1 MAAYQIDGLIR
12 MALQEDIGSGDR
24 TTGALIAPD
33 QRGCARVIAKQ
44 GLVVAGT
51 EPFLRV
57 FQLLDGSIRLGHL
70 VPDGTALEAGACVAE
85 LQGTCATLL
94 SGERTAL
101 NFLQRLSGIATLTR
115 AYVDRIAA
123 CPATVL
129 DTRKTTP
136 GWRVLEKAAVRAGG
150 GRNHRMGL
158 FDAVLIKENHIEAA
172 GGITAA
178 VDRARKACAPHA
190 VVEVEVR
197 SPDEFREALAAGP
210 DMILLDNMSCDQM
223 RQAVRDAGGRVP
235 LEASGNIDLDTI
247 ETVAATG
254 IDYISVG
261 ALTHSAPAADVSM
274 LIQQVR

>member
-24 TTGALIAPD
+24 TTAALIAPD
-33 QRGCARVIAKQ
+33 QAGSARVIAKQ

-57 FQLLDGSIRLGHL
+57 FQLLDGLVRVAHL
-70 VPDGTALEAGACVAE
+70 VPDGTALDAGACVAE
-85 LQGTCATLL
+85 LQAPYAALL

-115 AYVDRIAA
+115 AYVDTVARY
-123 CPATVL
+123 PARVL

-158 FDAVLIKENHIEAA
+158 FDAVLIKENHVEAA

-178 VDRARKACAPHA
+178 VARARTACAPHA
-190 VVEVEVR
+190 VVEVEAR
-197 SPDEFREALAAGP
+197 SLDEFREALAAGP
-210 DMILLDNMSCDQM
+210 DMILLDNMSCEQM
-223 RQAVRDAGGRVP
+223 RQAVQESGGRVP
-235 LEASGNIDLDTI
+235 LEASGNIDLGSI
-247 ETVAATG
+247 ERVAATG

-274 LIQQVR
+274 LIQHVR